1 VSELRV
7 RVRTAS
13 NIVFIPYKGAAPAV
27 GDLLGGQIQIGM
39 TSKAVLLPLIKEGR
53 LRALAV
59 TSDVRWPELPDVPTM
74 GESGFGGFPPYLW
87 LGLLAPVRTPAA
99 VIDKLNSA
107 LNEGLK
113 SPELQASIAK
123 LGLQT
128 RSMTPRAFG
137 TKLAAEARDWEA
149 AVTESGVKID

>member
-1 VSELRV
+1 
-7 RVRTAS
+7 
-13 NIVFIPYKGAAPAV
+13 
-27 GDLLGGQIQIGM
+27 
-39 TSKAVLLPLIKEGR
+39 
-53 LRALAV
+53 
-59 TSDVRWPELPDVPTM
+59 M

>member
-1 VSELRV
+1 
-7 RVRTAS
+7 
-13 NIVFIPYKGAAPAV
+13 
-27 GDLLGGQIQIGM
+27 M
-39 TSKAVLLPLIKEGR
+39 TSKAVLLPLITEGR

-74 GESGFGGFPPYLW
+74 AESGFGGFPPYLW

-99 VIDKLNSA
+99 VIDKINGA

-113 SPELQASIAK
+113 SPELQASIGK

-128 RSMTPRAFG
+128 KSMTPREFAD
-137 TKLAAEARDWEA
+137 KLAGEARDWEA

>member
-27 GDLLGGQIQIGM
+27 ADLLGGQIQIGM

-113 SPELQASIAK
+113 SPDTGEHR
-123 LGLQT
+123 QT
-128 RSMTPRAFG
+128 RPADEEHD
-137 TKLAAEARDWEA
+137 AAGIWDQAR
-149 AVTESGVKID
+149 G

>member
-1 VSELRV
+1 
-7 RVRTAS
+7 
-13 NIVFIPYKGAAPAV
+13 
-27 GDLLGGQIQIGM
+27 
-39 TSKAVLLPLIKEGR
+39 PLIKEGR

-99 VIDKLNSA
+99 GIDKLNSA
-107 LNEGLK
+107 LHERLK
-113 SPELQASIAK
+113 SPELQASIAN
-123 LGLQT
+123 LALQT
-128 RSMTPRAFG
+128 RSVPPRAFG
-137 TKLAAEARDWEA
+137 TKLADEARDGEA

>member
-1 VSELRV
+1 LSSVLSGAVWWR
-7 RVRTAS
+7 
-13 NIVFIPYKGAAPAV
+13 KGH
-27 GDLLGGQIQIGM
+27 
-39 TSKAVLLPLIKEGR
+39 SLPLIKEGR

-59 TSDVRWPELPDVPTM
+59 TSDVRWSELPDVPTM

-99 VIDKLNSA
+99 VIDKLNGA
-107 LNEGLK
+107 LNAGLK
-113 SPELQASIAK
+113 SPELQASLAK

-128 RSMTPRAFG
+128 KSMTPREFAA
-137 TKLAAEARDWEA
+137 KLADEARDWEA